1 MLFLKAELV
10 KGVGHGERFVVV
22 HGQRFVHLI
31 LVLSRPKRLLDR
43 HFFIWHFHRE
53 FANKT
58 FSSVILPR
66 SFSSLKC
73 KFSFSLWTKFLLW
86 GCDRF
91 LSFGCSFFKLF
102 ILYSNSFLNVFWNL
116 IWEKNYFLSFRKLN
130 FYKLSNIKIRN
141 LWENIFD
148 HFDSEFICLTI
159 SNSALRIVKNVK
171 FFFPSWNLFIVYDLI
186 WKPFRKIM
194 NFQSGLK

>member
-1 MLFLKAELV
+1 VLFLKAELV
-10 KGVGHGERFVVV
+10 KGVGHGERFVVGHRERFVVV

-43 HFFIWHFHRE
+43 HFFLWHFHRE

-91 LSFGCSFFKLF
+91 LSFGCSSFFKLF
-102 ILYSNSFLNVFWNL
+102 ILYFNSFLNVFWNL

-130 FYKLSNIKIRN
+130 FYKLSNLKIRK

-171 FFFPSWNLFIVYDLI
+171 VFS
-186 WKPFRKIM
+186 
-194 NFQSGLK
+194 